1 MRLFRFGLGKS
12 RAKDAGEYL
21 AAAARAEGA
30 GYDVMLCA
38 DHLGALSPTVALAS
52 VAQTTERLRL
62 CALVLNNDF
71 RHPALVAQEAATID
85 LLSGARYELGIGAG
99 WNIPE
104 YTESGIEFERAGVR
118 IDRMSESIE
127 ILERLLAGDVV
138 SFSGEHYTITD
149 HQLDP
154 LPPQGSALPMLVGG
168 NGPKV
173 LGVAARRA
181 DIIGLTGFSMTPEG
195 PNLSHLAVPAI
206 GERIAYVREQAGARA
221 DGLEFNALVQH
232 CEATGDRRAV
242 ARTLAHEM
250 SAESGHLVDPDVL
263 LDSPF
268 FLFGTSAQLVEQL
281 QEIREKTGI
290 SYFTIRADGSEGF
303 DAVVEEL
310 SGT

>member
-21 AAAARAEGA
+21 EAAARAEGA

-52 VAQTTERLRL
+52 VAQTTDRLRL

-85 LLSGARYELGIGAG
+85 LMSGGRYELGIGAG

-104 YTESGIEFERAGVR
+104 YAESGIEFDRAGAR
-118 IDRMSESIE
+118 IARMGETME
-127 ILERLLAGDVV
+127 ILERLFAGGVV
-138 SFSGEHYTITD
+138 SFSGEYYTITD

-154 LPPQGSALPMLVGG
+154 QPPQGSALPMLVGG

-173 LGVAARRA
+173 LGVAARHA
-181 DIIGLTGFSMTPEG
+181 DIIGLTGISMTPEG
-195 PNLSHLAVPAI
+195 PELSHLAVPAI
-206 GERIAYVREQAGARA
+206 GERIAYVRDQAGARG
-221 DGLEFNALVQH
+221 DELEFNALVQH
-232 CEATGDRRAV
+232 VDVTGDRRGAS
-242 ARTLAHEM
+242 RSLAEAM
-250 SAESGHLVDPDVL
+250 SADTAQPVDSDVL

-268 FLFGTSAQLVEQL
+268 FLFGTPAQLVEQL
-281 QEIREKTGI
+281 HEIREKTRI

-303 DAVVEEL
+303 DMVVEEL
-310 SGT
+310 SGR